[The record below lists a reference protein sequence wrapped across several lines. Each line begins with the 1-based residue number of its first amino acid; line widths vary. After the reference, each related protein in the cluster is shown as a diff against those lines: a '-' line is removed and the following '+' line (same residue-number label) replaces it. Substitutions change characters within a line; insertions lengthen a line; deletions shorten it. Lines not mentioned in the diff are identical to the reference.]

1 MQQRAAGGF
10 AQRFADGGSPAF
22 RRLSHP
28 YITSGSG
35 LRDDVPALLKR
46 NEFVLTDHAVLDRRL
61 KGDGPALAWAHN
73 RKDYLGMAAI
83 INKHFAPPMLS
94 FDLPALPDTSR
105 AAAPREEHL
114 LTFVD
119 PALRQTATVSG
130 SPTDLAAL
138 EKMMKHRKIVASR

>member
-1 MQQRAAGGF
+1 ML
-10 AQRFADGGSPAF
+10 DY
-22 RRLSHP
+22 H
-28 YITSGSG
+28 
-35 LRDDVPALLKR
+35 
-46 NEFVLTDHAVLDRRL
+46 EFVLRRGAVHDQRL
-61 KGDGPALAWAHN
+61 GNDGPALAWAHN
-73 RKDYLGMAAI
+73 EKDYQGMSAI
-83 INKHFAPPMLS
+83 INKHFGPPMLS

-105 AAAPREEHL
+105 AASARAEHL